1 MAPLDSGLQPR
12 ISVALCTCNGERYLA
27 EQLDS
32 LLKQTHTPYELVV
45 CDDASQDGSAAILKS
60 FAAHAPFP
68 VRIFLNPQRL
78 GISANFEQ
86 AIRLCAGNVIALCDQ
101 DDIWLPNK
109 LTMFAESFRRGM
121 DWVCCDAEVSDS
133 DTHSLGY
140 TLWKRVNFNRT
151 ERDLARESR
160 FFDVLIKHFVVAG
173 ATLAFRSRARDRVL
187 PIPHG
192 WLYDAWIT
200 MILAATGKASLEE
213 TPLQLYRQHGDNALG
228 AAPRSLLHEARVA
241 LALDKR
247 SYYAEEVA
255 RWDAL
260 AIRLAELAAPE
271 TARGQVNAKIAHLLR
286 RAALPENRLARLP
299 AVTAEILNGC
309 YARYA
314 RNWGSI
320 ALDLLVK

>member
-1 MAPLDSGLQPR
+1 MTNHTQC
-12 ISVALCTCNGERYLA
+12 ISVAVCTCDGDRFLT

-32 LLKQTHTPYELVV
+32 LLEQTCPPYELVV
-45 CDDASQDGSAAILKS
+45 CDDASQDGTVAILES
-60 FAAHAPFP
+60 FATRAPFP
-68 VRIFLNPQRL
+68 VRISLNPRRI

-101 DDIWLPNK
+101 DDVWKPNK
-109 LTMFAESFRRGM
+109 LALFAEMFTMGM

-133 DTHSLGY
+133 DLHSLGY
-140 TLWKRVNFNRT
+140 TLWKRVNFNCT
-151 ERDLARESR
+151 ERELARESR

-173 ATLAFRSRARDRVL
+173 ATLAFKSQARDKLL

-213 TPLQLYRQHGDNALG
+213 TPLQLYRQHRDNALG

-247 SYYAEEVA
+247 SYYAEEIA